1 MCRSFTSIYSFL
13 VYKYDRIQKT
23 YPKGVSAYL
32 KCFVVDTMWLV
43 WSHKLCVITILCP
56 WVHSNIPLLKIR
68 DYRGKT
74 KQVMKSLVPQSDAD
88 VFAGDMPFM
97 SALVYITNAMMNAKF
112 TGLSIDEFKTNY
124 LSPFDKTIKESK
136 IQYLPCLNPVF
147 PYPLAYDW
155 DDEFD
160 IHQYF
165 RQDISGSIER
175 I

>member
-1 MCRSFTSIYSFL
+1 MYFSGKDIKAIIVEEPSREAIKINPTLFNSLRDNNEQST
-13 VYKYDRIQKT
+13 RI
-23 YPKGVSAYL
+23 L
-32 KCFVVDTMWLV
+32 LD
-43 WSHKLCVITILCP
+43 
-56 WVHSNIPLLKIR
+56 IPLLKIR

>member
-1 MCRSFTSIYSFL
+1 MYFSGKDIKEIIVEEPSMEAIKINPTLFNSLRDNNEQST
-13 VYKYDRIQKT
+13 RI
-23 YPKGVSAYL
+23 L
-32 KCFVVDTMWLV
+32 LD
-43 WSHKLCVITILCP
+43 
-56 WVHSNIPLLKIR
+56 IPLLKIR